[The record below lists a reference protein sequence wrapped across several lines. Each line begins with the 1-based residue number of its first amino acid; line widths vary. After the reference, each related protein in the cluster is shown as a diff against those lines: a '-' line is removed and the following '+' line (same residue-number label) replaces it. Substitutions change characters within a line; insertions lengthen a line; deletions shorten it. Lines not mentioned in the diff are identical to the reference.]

1 MTEDPATSRN
11 IARDRARYGRDLA
24 IGFGTVVFLLWI
36 TFFSAAG
43 AVEIATLAVAV
54 AMLIW
59 FATVEPNRLTDGTR
73 TPNAMLFLLALMAC
87 AFVLAAALIIGTGTL
102 FFVTLVTCSA
112 VVVGFVRAMGHRYR
126 QKPET
131 DDGIL

>member
-1 MTEDPATSRN
+1 MTGDRSEPRDLT
-11 IARDRARYGRDLA
+11 RDRARFARELA
-24 IGFGTVVFLLWI
+24 AGIGTVSFLLWI

-59 FATVEPNRLTDGTR
+59 FATVEPARLTDGGR
-73 TPNAMLFLLALMAC
+73 TPSLMLFLLALMAC
-87 AFVLAAALIIGTGTL
+87 AFVLTAALIIGTATL
-102 FFVTLVTCSA
+102 FFITFLTVAA
-112 VVVGFVRAMGHRYR
+112 VVVGLVRAFGHRYR
-126 QKPET
+126 QKRET